1 LKKERERTVEEEQVV
16 GRSAEDFVD
25 MFSVLVKLFVVHLVF
40 SWRKKSERERER
52 EESSQEGSGRKKER

>member
-1 LKKERERTVEEEQVV
+1 LKKERERTVEEGQVV

-40 SWRKKSERERER
+40 SLRKK
-52 EESSQEGSGRKKER
+52 